1 MTAGIRASSN
11 TTVLVATDGRTAI
24 RPKTTARMNM
34 VVESASHSALQ
45 LLPKNG
51 GKLEVSIAV
60 RARWNAAVCA
70 TLPSTWVAKL

>member
-1 MTAGIRASSN
+1 
-11 TTVLVATDGRTAI
+11 
-24 RPKTTARMNM
+24 MNM
-34 VVESASHSALQ
+34 VVESASQSALQ

-70 TLPSTWVAKL
+70 TPPSTWVAKL